1 MANSKPAWRVM
12 AMKMIVFILLNK
24 IHLDFLS
31 SISMQM
37 HILTMLDKIHVDFLS
52 TKSMQIHINQ
62 VQIEE
67 NQVQIKE
74 NQDHFFFKIKFKIA
88 SITNTVKIQK

>member
-1 MANSKPAWRVM
+1 
-12 AMKMIVFILLNK
+12 
-24 IHLDFLS
+24 
-31 SISMQM
+31 MQI
-37 HILTMLDKIHVDFLS
+37 HILTMLDKIQVDFLS

-74 NQDHFFFKIKFKIA
+74 NQDHFFF
-88 SITNTVKIQK
+88 

>member
-52 TKSMQIHINQ
+52 TKSMQIHINPVQNEENQ

-67 NQVQIKE
+67 NQ
-74 NQDHFFFKIKFKIA
+74 DHFFF
-88 SITNTVKIQK
+88 

>member
-31 SISMQM
+31 SISMQI

-62 VQIEE
+62 VQTKE

-74 NQDHFFFKIKFKIA
+74 NQDHFFFKSNLK
-88 SITNTVKIQK
+88 